1 MFLKTVWR
9 QEGGAWGQEQ
19 IRVLEVLRG
28 SLSVCTALWDSWK
41 CRLSTLKCHVLASR
55 DGVHPATSR
64 PCFPG
69 WGPPC
74 NVTSLLPGMGSTL
87 QRHVLA
93 FWDGVPFAPS
103 L

>member
-1 MFLKTVWR
+1 MGPGADTR
-9 QEGGAWGQEQ
+9 SGGAQGKFECMHSPLGF
-19 IRVLEVLRG
+19 LEVPF
-28 SLSVCTALWDSWK
+28 
-41 CRLSTLKCHVLASR
+41 
-55 DGVHPATSR
+55 VHPEMSR